1 MIFLV
6 KNYNYIFE
14 FVKVMS
20 KVLLVRFSPTRCI
33 ILRIHIKIGNLAKHY
48 NAASLP
54 VSAEEKQNV

>member
-1 MIFLV
+1 M
-6 KNYNYIFE
+6 FE